1 MTRSLIVF
9 GLLILFFLIG
19 LRPLLAATS
28 SALPLEGQT
37 YTVQADDKLARLT
50 EKYFSDP
57 AATGVLIAA
66 TNLKAGEDERY
77 TTIDSPAQLT
87 VGQQLFIPNDRQAFE
102 ATYHLEPSPA
112 QQQLLA
118 DLDVLGRPPELNNEV
133 WLNSDPLKLAD
144 LQGQVVIVEFW
155 TYG

>member
-1 MTRSLIVF
+1 MTRSLIIF
-9 GLLILFFLIG
+9 GLLTLFFLIG
-19 LRPLLAATS
+19 LRPLLAATRLT
-28 SALPLEGQT
+28 LPLEGLT
-37 YTVQADDKLARLT
+37 YTVQADDELERLT

-77 TTIDSPAQLT
+77 TAIDHSARLT

-102 ATYHLEPSPA
+102 AAYPLGPSPA

-118 DLDVLGRPPELNNEV
+118 DLDVLGHPPELNNEV